1 MTRVLVNI
9 VVPTLAVAAAALLGF
24 TIWNIFVVTPMEQEL
39 FYSQKIFYYHV
50 PNAFMLFLAVGVCGV
65 ASVAFLK
72 TRQPRWDDLGVA
84 SAEMAVLFGAIVLV
98 TGSIWARAAWSTWW
112 VWEPRL
118 VTSLLL
124 WLIMV
129 GYVLVRRF
137 AGIGSERIGAGLAIF
152 GTVGIPLIYKGV
164 SAGDRHP
171 QAKVVQTLDSTMQ
184 LTFWLSVLTFFLVF
198 LAFVIVRV
206 QNARAERQLREIHE
220 RGLDTGLLDA

>member
-1 MTRVLVNI
+1 MTRVLI
-9 VVPTLAVAAAALLGF
+9 PILALAAAALLAF
-24 TIWNIFVVTPMEQEL
+24 TIWNVFVVTPMEQEL

-72 TRQPRWDDLGVA
+72 TRHPKWDDVGVA
-84 SAEMAVLFGAIVLV
+84 SAELAVLFGAIVLV

-171 QAKVVQTLDSTMQ
+171 QAKVVQTLDPTMQ
-184 LTFWLSVLTFFLVF
+184 MTFWLSVLTFFLVF

>member
-1 MTRVLVNI
+1 MKRALVPI
-9 VVPTLAVAAAALLGF
+9 LAVVAAGLLAF
-24 TIWNIFVVTPMEQEL
+24 TIWNVFVVTPMEQQL

-72 TRQPRWDDLGVA
+72 TRQPKWDDLGVA
-84 SAEMAVLFGAIVLV
+84 SAELAVLFGAIVLI

-171 QAKVVQTLDSTMQ
+171 KAGVVQTLDSTMQ
-184 LTFWLSVLTFFLVF
+184 MTFWLSVVAFFVVF

-206 QNARAERQLREIHE
+206 QTARAERQLREIHE

>member
-1 MTRVLVNI
+1 MTRVLLPI
-9 VVPTLAVAAAALLGF
+9 VALAAAALLGF
-24 TIWNIFVVTPMEQEL
+24 TIWNVFVVTPMEQEL

-50 PNAFMLFLAVGVCGV
+50 PNAFMLFLAVGVCGL

-84 SAEMAVLFGAIVLV
+84 SAELAVLFGAIVLV

-171 QAKVVQTLDSTMQ
+171 QAKVVQTLDPTML
-184 LTFWLSVLTFFLVF
+184 LTFWLSVLAFFLVF

>member
-1 MTRVLVNI
+1 MTRVLVPI
-9 VVPTLAVAAAALLGF
+9 LALAAAALLAF

-72 TRQPRWDDLGVA
+72 TRQPKWDDLGVA
-84 SAEMAVLFGAIVLV
+84 SAEMSVLFGAIVLV

-171 QAKVVQTLDSTMQ
+171 QAKVVQTLDSSMQ

-198 LAFVIVRV
+198 LAFVVVRV
-206 QNARAERQLREIHE
+206 QTARAERQLREIHE

>member
-1 MTRVLVNI
+1 MRVAPGRGTDVR
-9 VVPTLAVAAAALLGF
+9 LAEHALD
-24 TIWNIFVVTPMEQEL
+24 
-39 FYSQKIFYYHV
+39 H
-50 PNAFMLFLAVGVCGV
+50 
-65 ASVAFLK
+65 
-72 TRQPRWDDLGVA
+72 RQ
-84 SAEMAVLFGAIVLV
+84 
-98 TGSIWARAAWSTWW
+98 
-112 VWEPRL
+112 
-118 VTSLLL
+118 
-124 WLIMV
+124 
-129 GYVLVRRF
+129 
-137 AGIGSERIGAGLAIF
+137 RIGAGLAIF

>member
-1 MTRVLVNI
+1 MKRALVPI
-9 VVPTLAVAAAALLGF
+9 LAVIAAGLLAF
-24 TIWNIFVVTPMEQEL
+24 TIWNVFVVTPMEQEL

-50 PNAFMLFLAVGVCGV
+50 PNAFMLFLAVGVCGL

-84 SAEMAVLFGAIVLV
+84 SAELAVLFGAIVLV

-171 QAKVVQTLDSTMQ
+171 QAKVVQTLDPTMQ
-184 LTFWLSVLTFFLVF
+184 LTFWLSVLAFFLVF

>member
-1 MTRVLVNI
+1 MTRIL
-9 VVPTLAVAAAALLGF
+9 VPTLALAAAALLAF

-65 ASVAFLK
+65 SSVVFLK
-72 TRQPRWDDLGVA
+72 TRQPKWDDLGVA
-84 SAEMAVLFGAIVLV
+84 SAEMSVLFGAIVLV

-171 QAKVVQTLDSTMQ
+171 QAKVVQTLDSDMQ